1 MPDAMRRRLLSAA
14 MLASP
19 LSAVPLAAPRAQE
32 APYPNRPIRLLLPAG
47 PGSGVDILTR
57 LLADMMTRQT
67 KASFVV
73 ENRAGAAGAIGARHA
88 VTQPA
93 DGYSLFYG
101 GPNFVILPVM
111 SRAFSQ
117 DINIRTAFEPVTIAG
132 SGPFLLVANPRVPA
146 ETLEEFIAWL
156 KENPG
161 KWNVASSGVG
171 ATVHLL
177 GELFRLRAGIPPGT
191 HVSYRGDGAAVQAV
205 AQGEAHWT
213 IAVSG
218 STKPFIDAGTVRALA
233 TTGPTRMAGLPN
245 VPTMAETGLVP
256 DLVTEAWLGYFAPA
270 GTPPDR
276 IAWLQR
282 ALAQAIHEPSLRS
295 RLDDLGFEP
304 VGSPPEALRAV
315 VERDLAMWASVVEQ
329 AKVPRD

>member
-1 MPDAMRRRLLSAA
+1 MPDATRRKVLGASLLALPA
-14 MLASP
+14 IAN
-19 LSAVPLAAPRAQE
+19 AQVE
-32 APYPNRPIRLLLPAG
+32 YPNRPVRFLLPAG

-57 LLADMMTRQT
+57 LLADLMARQT
-67 KASFVV
+67 GATFMV
-73 ENRAGAAGAIGARHA
+73 ENRPGAAGAIGARHA
-88 VTQPA
+88 ASQPP

-111 SRAFSQ
+111 NRAFAREI
-117 DINIRTAFEPVTIAG
+117 DVRTAFDPVTIAG

-146 ETLEEFIAWL
+146 RTLEEFVAWL

-177 GELFRLRAGIPPGT
+177 GALFCLRAGIPAGT
-191 HVSYRGDGAAVQAV
+191 HVPYRGDGAAVQAV
-205 AQGEAHWT
+205 ANGEAHWT

-218 STKPFIDAGTVRALA
+218 STKPYIDAGTVRALA
-233 TTGPTRMAGLPN
+233 TTGPRRMASLPE

-256 DLVTEAWLGYFAPA
+256 DLETVAWLGYFVPGGTAPA
-270 GTPPDR
+270 RT
-276 IAWLQR
+276 AWLQR
-282 ALAQAIHEPSLRS
+282 AITQAIRDPSLRS

-304 VGSPPEALRAV
+304 VGSGPDALREV
-315 VERDLAMWASVVEQ
+315 VARDLELWEGVVQQASI
-329 AKVPRD
+329 PRD

>member
-1 MPDAMRRRLLSAA
+1 
-14 MLASP
+14 
-19 LSAVPLAAPRAQE
+19 
-32 APYPNRPIRLLLPAG
+32 
-47 PGSGVDILTR
+47 
-57 LLADMMTRQT
+57 
-67 KASFVV
+67 
-73 ENRAGAAGAIGARHA
+73 
-88 VTQPA
+88 
-93 DGYSLFYG
+93 
-101 GPNFVILPVM
+101 
-111 SRAFSQ
+111 
-117 DINIRTAFEPVTIAG
+117 VTIAG
-132 SGPFLLVANPRVPA
+132 SGPFLLVANPKVPA
-146 ETLEEFIAWL
+146 ETLEELIAWL

-161 KWNVASSGVG
+161 AWNVATSGVG

-191 HVSYRGDGAAVQAV
+191 SVSYRGDGAAVQAV

-233 TTGPTRMAGLPN
+233 TTGPTRMANLPD

-256 DLVTEAWLGYFAPA
+256 GLETVAWLGYFTPG

-282 ALAQAIHEPSLRS
+282 AIARAMHDPSLRS

-304 VGSPPEALRAV
+304 VGSEPEALRAV
-315 VERDLAMWASVVEQ
+315 VEREMALWAEVVEQ